1 MVRHLQNAL
10 CAFVTCDFVTISPLR
25 MFRGGIIIVYYY
37 INIIVKIILRFFL
50 HFMNLLNVTKSQVT
64 KYTLLYAHIVIR
76 NL

>member
-1 MVRHLQNAL
+1 
-10 CAFVTCDFVTISPLR
+10 
-25 MFRGGIIIVYYY
+25 MFRGAIIIIYYC
-37 INIIVKIILRFFL
+37 INKVKFYSDFL